1 MSLFTRTWFVVGM
14 VPDTLSTS
22 PCFASQPTMRTFR
35 RILGK
40 GHPNDRSVLRYKG
53 RSFMW
58 DGKNNKAKQVD
69 PSTVERYSMRLPRS
83 SSSSSSSRRK
93 SRPEEWFD
101 HGKLKLTPKASDHY
115 KHATALLDAHRVLTS
130 KSNDSDATGT
140 CYTADQLGA
149 NPQDYTPLST
159 YKTLLRFGITPAHR
173 YRVAWIGCGLGV
185 EATYMAAAFPNTCFY
200 CVDINQPCITAAQNR
215 RETLRKEVAA
225 SIANRMAFRRSDIL
239 ERSSLKARDGAF
251 VPNVVWCTTPVN
263 PVVGHTLRL
272 ALELRR
278 PVHVCFLTTQ
288 FAYALIGF
296 PVSKS
301 GRNKGSGAVP
311 TGKMTRFFKDHG
323 ISYHLGS
330 TLQYKAGTTVS
341 ICHAFIRT
349 PAQIDAMLEK
359 LDALA

>member
-1 MSLFTRTWFVVGM
+1 MSLFTKTWFVVDM
-14 VPDTLSTS
+14 VPIALNT
-22 PCFASQPTMRTFR
+22 CFASQPTMRTFR
-35 RILGK
+35 RVLGK

-53 RSFMW
+53 RSFKW
-58 DGKNNKAKQVD
+58 DVKNDKAKQVD
-69 PSTVERYSMRLPRS
+69 PSTVKRYSTRLPR

-101 HGKLKLTPKASDHY
+101 HGKLTPKASVHY
-115 KHATALLDAHRVLTS
+115 KQVTALLDAHRVLNS
-130 KSNDSDATGT
+130 KSGDSDATGT

-159 YKTLLRFGITPAHR
+159 YKTLLRFGLTPARR

-185 EATYMAAAFPNTCFY
+185 EAMYMAAAYPGTCFY
-200 CVDINQPCITAAQNR
+200 CVDINQPCITAARKR
-215 RETLRKEVAA
+215 RETLRNDVAA
-225 SIANRMAFRRSDIL
+225 SVANRLAFRRSDIL

-349 PAQIDAMLEK
+349 PAQIDAMLAK
-359 LDALA
+359 LDALQ